1 VSMMSVAGEAW
12 PSQLDGRTTLPR
24 PRDLAGELCTPRP
37 PRSHAGN
44 TGTCGQ
50 RATGPGLGLPP
61 VIEHVGALLK
71 RPSSAR
77 THGTRV
83 RRSRRATSWDRYTL
97 LAPANRRRPCH
108 EGVGGPHP
116 QREHGREAPAGE
128 LPLAVGGSARQRI
141 LSSFP
146 LNAARRWASSATMFE
161 EDGPAR
167 RHDDRRGI
175 DADVHGEDR
184 APLAVASCAAPRS
197 SATTGRGARSK
208 LHSHSPW

>member
-61 VIEHVGALLK
+61 VIEHVDDLLK

-97 LAPANRRRPCH
+97 PAPANRRRPCH

-128 LPLAVGGSARQRI
+128 LPLAVG
-141 LSSFP
+141 
-146 LNAARRWASSATMFE
+146 
-161 EDGPAR
+161 
-167 RHDDRRGI
+167 
-175 DADVHGEDR
+175 V
-184 APLAVASCAAPRS
+184 PRS
-197 SATTGRGARSK
+197 SAFSPPFRSTRHAGGQALQRCSKKTDPLVGMMIGAG
-208 LHSHSPW
+208 

>member
-1 VSMMSVAGEAW
+1 MMSVAGEAW

-61 VIEHVGALLK
+61 VIEHVGDLLK

-97 LAPANRRRPCH
+97 LAPATAGDHVTRASVGRIHSGNTGVRP
-108 EGVGGPHP
+108 
-116 QREHGREAPAGE
+116 
-128 LPLAVGGSARQRI
+128 LP
-141 LSSFP
+141 
-146 LNAARRWASSATMFE
+146 
-161 EDGPAR
+161 
-167 RHDDRRGI
+167 
-175 DADVHGEDR
+175 
-184 APLAVASCAAPRS
+184 ASCRS
-197 SATTGRGARSK
+197 R
-208 LHSHSPW
+208 

>member
-1 VSMMSVAGEAW
+1 MMSVAGEAW

-61 VIEHVGALLK
+61 VIEHVGGLLK

-83 RRSRRATSWDRYTL
+83 RRSGAQL
-97 LAPANRRRPCH
+97 L
-108 EGVGGPHP
+108 
-116 QREHGREAPAGE
+116 
-128 LPLAVGGSARQRI
+128 
-141 LSSFP
+141 
-146 LNAARRWASSATMFE
+146 
-161 EDGPAR
+161 
-167 RHDDRRGI
+167 GI
-175 DADVHGEDR
+175 DTPYSRPQTAGDHVTRASVGRIHGGN
-184 APLAVASCAAPRS
+184 
-197 SATTGRGARSK
+197 T
-208 LHSHSPW
+208 